1 MIQRRKERA
10 KRRYPPQ
17 AERINASGV
26 RGRRVLENAS
36 EKKERLNPV
45 RSQSWNWRK
54 LIDERRN
61 AEERSGWR
69 IIIAAGSN
77 EGYRT

>member
-1 MIQRRKERA
+1 MKNA
-10 KRRYPPQ
+10 
-17 AERINASGV
+17 AEFV
-26 RGRRVLENAS
+26 LDQRGRRVLENPS

-61 AEERSGWR
+61 ADERSSW
-69 IIIAAGSN
+69 
-77 EGYRT
+77 